1 MKNGDKDK
9 QEGNKDEGMA
19 SVQEEIEATRVFLL
33 GKYVGKR
40 QSSNL
45 TINNMRLV
53 NKEQLVV
60 AQ

>member
-1 MKNGDKDK
+1 MKEQKIDK
-9 QEGNKDEGMA
+9 QKSSKDEGMA
-19 SVQEEIEATRVFLL
+19 PVQEEIKATGVFLL

-53 NKEQLVV
+53 NKERLVV